1 MNNSQCQSSCRK
13 ISFKLFQRDKSFMD
27 SFKGPAPKFCIY
39 SSFSKLPPLCSPSP
53 LGEAEGGRESGQ
65 KLLSPFGPTNDFILW
80 RWQLFRICLQSDFSI
95 YQPSLIGKVVQQ
107 DLRLVQLPC
116 SYKPCFAMIFIWVIM
131 CKQNYKCSIYILM
144 CPSMERTTTTFINAF
159 LLHFLSLNPCRWP
172 ILYKLRTFHSISISM
187 YEIVFVWYSLFW
199 LYYM

>member
-13 ISFKLFQRDKSFMD
+13 ITFKLFQRDKSFMD

-39 SSFSKLPPLCSPSP
+39 FSFSKLPPLCSPSP
-53 LGEAEGGRESGQ
+53 LGEAEGGRSGGQ

-80 RWQLFRICLQSDFSI
+80 KWQLFRICLQSDFSI

-116 SYKPCFAMIFIWVIM
+116 SYKHCFAMIFIGVIM
-131 CKQNYKCSIYILM
+131 SKQNCKCSIYFLM
-144 CPSMERTTTTFINAF
+144 CRSMEYTNTTFMNAF
-159 LLHFLSLNPCRWP
+159 
-172 ILYKLRTFHSISISM
+172 
-187 YEIVFVWYSLFW
+187 
-199 LYYM
+199 